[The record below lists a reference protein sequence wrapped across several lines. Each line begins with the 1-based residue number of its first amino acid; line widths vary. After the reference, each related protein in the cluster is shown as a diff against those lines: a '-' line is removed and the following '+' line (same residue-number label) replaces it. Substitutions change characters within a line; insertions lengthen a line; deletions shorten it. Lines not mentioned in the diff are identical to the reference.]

1 MNILS
6 SSYRPRPCSV
16 VNQAEVIGSSRRLFR
31 GRAVLTPGGRGGRC
45 RWLKK
50 ALEALG
56 GVGFGAPKRCALGTQ
71 YITVH
76 AMREKRNIK
85 SRNEN
90 NIL

>member
-1 MNILS
+1 MA
-6 SSYRPRPCSV
+6 
-16 VNQAEVIGSSRRLFR
+16 QEGA
-31 GRAVLTPGGRGGRC
+31 GGV
-45 RWLKK
+45 
-50 ALEALG
+50 G